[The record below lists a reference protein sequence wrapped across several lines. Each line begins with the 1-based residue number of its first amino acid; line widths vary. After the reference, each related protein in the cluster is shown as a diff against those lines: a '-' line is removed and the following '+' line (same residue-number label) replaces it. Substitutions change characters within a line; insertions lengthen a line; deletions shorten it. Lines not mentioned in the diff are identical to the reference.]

1 MALTIATNTGAINA
15 AAAAQS
21 TSRSMEVSMERL
33 STGKRINSASD
44 DVSGLGS
51 ASRMT
56 SEIRG
61 SNQSIRN
68 ALDAQALVNVA
79 DGAHKEV
86 DNILQRMRE
95 IAVQAAND
103 TNNGQDRANLQVEM
117 DAMVQEIDRIAS
129 NTTSAGAK
137 LMDDAGGKSFSFMVG
152 AAPDVTSNV
161 VPVTITRMNATGL
174 DIGDGTNSLV
184 RVDDATL
191 GDGSGDGRAR
201 DGIDLIDTA
210 IDLVSSQR
218 SKLGAVSNRLD
229 HTINNLS
236 NMAANVS
243 SARGRIEDADYAME
257 TTNLA
262 KNQILQRA
270 SMAMLSQANV
280 SKGSVLGLLRS

>member
-1 MALTIATNTGAINA
+1 
-15 AAAAQS
+15 
-21 TSRSMEVSMERL
+21 
-33 STGKRINSASD
+33 
-44 DVSGLGS
+44 
-51 ASRMT
+51 
-56 SEIRG
+56 
-61 SNQSIRN
+61 
-68 ALDAQALVNVA
+68 
-79 DGAHKEV
+79 
-86 DNILQRMRE
+86 
-95 IAVQAAND
+95 
-103 TNNGQDRANLQVEM
+103 
-117 DAMVQEIDRIAS
+117 
-129 NTTSAGAK
+129 
-137 LMDDAGGKSFSFMVG
+137 MVG

-174 DIGDGTNSLV
+174 AIGDGTNSLV

-201 DGIDLIDTA
+201 AGIDLIDTA

>member
-1 MALTIATNTGAINA
+1 MALTIATNVGALNA

-21 TSRSMEVSMERL
+21 SSRSMEVSMERL
-33 STGKRINSASD
+33 STGKRINSGSD

-68 ALDAQALVNVA
+68 ALDAQSLVNTA

-95 IAVQAAND
+95 IAIQAAND
-103 TNNGQDRANLQVEM
+103 TNNGQDRDNLQVEM
-117 DAMVQEIDRIAS
+117 DAMVQEIDRIAFS
-129 NTTSAGAK
+129 TTWAGAK
-137 LMDDAGGKSFSFMVG
+137 LMDDAGGKEFSFMVG
-152 AAPDVTSNV
+152 AAPDITSNV
-161 VPVTITRMNATGL
+161 VSVTINRMNATGL
-174 DIGDGTNSLV
+174 AVGDGTNSLV
-184 RVDDATL
+184 RVDDAVS

-201 DGIDLIDTA
+201 DGIALIDTA
-210 IDLVSSQR
+210 IDTVSSQR
-218 SKLGAVSNRLD
+218 SRLGAVSNRLD

-236 NMAANVS
+236 NVASNVS

>member
-103 TNNGQDRANLQVEM
+103 TNNGQDRANLQVDM

-129 NTTSAGAK
+129 NTTW
-137 LMDDAGGKSFSFMVG
+137 AGGK
-152 AAPDVTSNV
+152 
-161 VPVTITRMNATGL
+161 I
-174 DIGDGTNSLV
+174 
-184 RVDDATL
+184 
-191 GDGSGDGRAR
+191 DGR
-201 DGIDLIDTA
+201 
-210 IDLVSSQR
+210 
-218 SKLGAVSNRLD
+218 
-229 HTINNLS
+229 
-236 NMAANVS
+236 
-243 SARGRIEDADYAME
+243 RGRGKFFFYG
-257 TTNLA
+257 
-262 KNQILQRA
+262 R
-270 SMAMLSQANV
+270 
-280 SKGSVLGLLRS
+280 GGP

>member
-103 TNNGQDRANLQVEM
+103 TNNGQDRANLQGEM

-129 NTTSAGAK
+129 NTTWAGAK

-174 DIGDGTNSLV
+174 AIGDGTNSLV

-201 DGIDLIDTA
+201 AGIDLIDTA
-210 IDLVSSQR
+210 SDQN
-218 SKLGAVSNRLD
+218 LGPCQTVW
-229 HTINNLS
+229 IILS
-236 NMAANVS
+236 ITCLIWQPTSHLPEAELKMPIM
-243 SARGRIEDADYAME
+243 RW
-257 TTNLA
+257 
-262 KNQILQRA
+262 KPQILQKTRSCSAPLWRCCRKLMCPRA
-270 SMAMLSQANV
+270 VFWACCEV
-280 SKGSVLGLLRS
+280 KTKE

>member
-1 MALTIATNTGAINA
+1 
-15 AAAAQS
+15 
-21 TSRSMEVSMERL
+21 
-33 STGKRINSASD
+33 
-44 DVSGLGS
+44 
-51 ASRMT
+51 MT

-129 NTTSAGAK
+129 NTTWAGAK

-174 DIGDGTNSLV
+174 AIGDGTNSLV

-201 DGIDLIDTA
+201 AGIDLIDTA

-280 SKGSVLGLLRS
+280 SKGSVLGLLQS